1 MVANLQTRA
10 TIEANFKRTMRFLAI
25 DGFEASCVTED
36 LADQGMV
43 TIEHPDTN
51 REENEAYTLSQAKKE
66 VDPDD
71 EMKIMQA
78 RLYLID
84 PQVPEHYKQHIRAF
98 LTLKGCKFKNDTLQ
112 RIEKDYEQD

>member
-1 MVANLQTRA
+1 
-10 TIEANFKRTMRFLAI
+10 MRFLAI

-51 REENEAYTLSQAKKE
+51 REENEAFTLSEAKKE
-66 VDPDD
+66 VDLDD
-71 EMKIMQA
+71 EGGIMRA
-78 RLYLID
+78 RLYLLD

-98 LTLKGCKFKNDTLQ
+98 LTLDGYKFKNDTLQ
-112 RIEKDYEQD
+112 RIEKDYEYD

>member
-1 MVANLQTRA
+1 MVMNLQTRS
-10 TIEANFKRTMRFLAI
+10 TLEANYKRTMQFLAI
-25 DGFEASCVTED
+25 DGFEASCVTDD
-36 LADQGMV
+36 LADLGMV
-43 TIEHPDTN
+43 TNPFPDEY
-51 REENEAYTLSQAKKE
+51 REENEAYTLSQVKKE

-71 EMKIMQA
+71 EMETMRA

-112 RIEKDYEQD
+112 RIEKDYEH